1 MAMANYSG
9 IKATINANIKQNN
22 NQEITGV
29 ILNSVLNDMVTSLA
43 AGYLFKGVATPAT
56 APGTPDEKVFYL
68 AGEGTYANFGG
79 KVVNK
84 GELGVLKYDTAWH
97 LEVITG
103 LGGGDLEMG
112 VVAEDGLFF
121 VDGDLNIGA
130 KLEQEGFYSINTIT
144 YREI

>member
-1 MAMANYSG
+1 MANYAG
-9 IKATINANIKQNN
+9 IKATIDANVKQNN
-22 NQEITGV
+22 NQAITGQ

-43 AGYLFKGVATPAT
+43 AGYLFKGVATSAT

-68 AGEGTYANFGG
+68 AGEGTYTNFGG

-103 LGGGDLEMG
+103 LGGGDLEMAN
-112 VVAEDGLFF
+112 VEEDGLFF
-121 VDGDLNIGA
+121 VDSLLNIGA
-130 KLEQEGFYSINTIT
+130 ELVQDGFFSFNGMT